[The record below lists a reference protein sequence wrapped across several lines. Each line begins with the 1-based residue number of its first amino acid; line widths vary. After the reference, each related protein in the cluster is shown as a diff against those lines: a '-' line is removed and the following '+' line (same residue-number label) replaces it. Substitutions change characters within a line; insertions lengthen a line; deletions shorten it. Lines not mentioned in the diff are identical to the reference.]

1 MEPAPPKGPPAVKVP
16 PPRAKR
22 RPRPELPAPVEMQA
36 AVETVRITVI
46 WTGVPGELDDALRV
60 LGFGLGP
67 GLARQIVDGAL
78 GAEGDLDEECHEH
91 LTVVRHARGT
101 SR

>member
-1 MEPAPPKGPPAVKVP
+1 MEPAPKGPPAVKVP

-22 RPRPELPAPVEMQA
+22 RAQPELRPAVEMQA

-46 WTGVPGELDDALRV
+46 WTGAPSELDDALRV
-60 LGFGLGP
+60 LGFGLEA

-78 GAEGDLDEECHEH
+78 GAEGELDEEPHAH